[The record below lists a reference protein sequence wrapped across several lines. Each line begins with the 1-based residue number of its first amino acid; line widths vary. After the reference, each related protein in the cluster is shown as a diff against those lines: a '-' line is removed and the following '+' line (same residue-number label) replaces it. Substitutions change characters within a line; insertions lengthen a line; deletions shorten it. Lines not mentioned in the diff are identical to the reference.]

1 MTNQELMREIRELRT
16 DMKEAHIEQAREIA
30 DLKKEF
36 YLFKGKAFGFIS
48 ILTTG
53 IGFLIDYIK
62 HKP

>member
-1 MTNQELMREIRELRT
+1 MTNQELKEEIVRSREMSEKRHLALE
-16 DMKEAHIEQAREIA
+16 KEIK

-53 IGFLIDYIK
+53 IGFFIDYLK
-62 HKP
+62 HK